1 MAKKSKIVREHKLIR
16 NVKKY
21 ASLRAELKNI
31 IQEYKLIVS
40 KYPRKGL
47 GVEPLCSDAGLED
60 PVTVF
65 RTDEKVTKE
74 VNLN

>member
-1 MAKKSKIVREHKLIR
+1 MCIR
-16 NVKKY
+16 D
-21 ASLRAELKNI
+21 R
-31 IQEYKLIVS
+31 EYKQVVL

-65 RTDEKVTKE
+65 KADENTEKE
-74 VNLN
+74 AKLN